1 MIASYSYLMCVVW
14 LAYVSLDTSTYEC
27 GCIEDYC
34 EEEGGGERAREGS
47 RIEETR
53 EDTSLRAARAA
64 SCNNDLPQPPTSLS
78 SFCCNRVGRK

>member
-1 MIASYSYLMCVVW
+1 MIAYYSYLMCVVW
-14 LAYVSLDTSTYEC
+14 LAYVSLDNTSTYEC

-34 EEEGGGERAREGS
+34 EEEAREREREG
-47 RIEETR
+47 TR

-64 SCNNDLPQPPTSLS
+64 SSCNNNDLPQPPTSLS